1 MKKINFIIALLLL
14 TTVLKAQNIT
24 GNWTGYLVVKESR
37 IKIVIHIQ
45 RKEGKL
51 NSTFDSPDQ
60 NAFGL
65 KIDKT
70 TLTGNKLSLDAA
82 SLGIQYEGNLS
93 KRIDSIK
100 GNWKQGGQTV
110 PLVMGREKKVA
121 IIKP

>member
-1 MKKINFIIALLLL
+1 MKKLNLIIALLLL

-24 GNWTGYLVVKESR
+24 GNWTGYLVVKEAR
-37 IKIVIHIQ
+37 LKVVIHIQ

-70 TLTGNKLSLDAA
+70 TFTGNKLSLDAA
-82 SLGIQYEGNLS
+82 SLGIQYQGTLA
-93 KRIDSIK
+93 RQMDSIR
-100 GNWKQGGQTV
+100 GSWKQGGQTV
-110 PLVMGREKKVA
+110 PLVMGREKKA
-121 IIKP
+121 TIIKP